1 MKHPL
6 PIPKGNSLFLALL
19 PHGFSVVSNAFS
31 SFRTTALPFMA
42 FGLLMVLPLFLQ
54 AQFVPEGI
62 HYQATA
68 LDAQGQPM
76 ANQNTVLRIS
86 LGSGSEAISVALYSE
101 AHEVKTDDLGQFSL
115 VIGQGKRIEGALA
128 SLPWAEEQIWLT
140 VEMGGKSGQPL
151 TLLSRSNLLA
161 VPYAMHANTATQ
173 VGPGEE
179 KNQSIYWLT
188 GGNSLTSPPTRF
200 LGTRD
205 AQDFVI
211 KTNDTV
217 RISITKEGQYQIRA
231 GAQVNGE
238 SSDINAYP
246 LTIEGSEQGIY
257 IKVNGSRDHTT
268 NFLTFGDDQQFSWGR
283 VEGQTFSE
291 LEATWRY
298 QLQVSVFAL
307 QGASLGLRIAA
318 WILQAVGETS
328 TVCDGFATAG
338 TVAQIIAFTVEA
350 AGVLANS
357 ITWGV
362 GIRREI
368 GVFYASGAGD
378 YAEWLPRQEGE
389 RDIFF
394 GEIVGVTA
402 GKVSLHTADADYYM
416 AVSMRPAVLGNN
428 PEPGKEA
435 LYEKIALMGQVPVR
449 VVGPVSAGDYILP
462 SGNHDGYGIAVHPQD
477 MKSGDF
483 GRVVGVAW
491 QDGAPDVPFN
501 YINTAVG
508 INSKDLSKKVDL
520 LNRRVENIVAY
531 LEGKEPLLD
540 PSAFAS
546 ASAPRSTQQTQM
558 TKVFTDEQIDQLLDR
573 YEPFF
578 KGLAF
583 QVEKELKKQGYDTQ
597 TAYMQEFL
605 DNPVPILKE
614 MRRNPSFYTQ
624 WAFIDSQLPAS
635 K

>member
-1 MKHPL
+1 M
-6 PIPKGNSLFLALL
+6 
-19 PHGFSVVSNAFS
+19 
-31 SFRTTALPFMA
+31 
-42 FGLLMVLPLFLQ
+42 
-54 AQFVPEGI
+54 
-62 HYQATA
+62 
-68 LDAQGQPM
+68 
-76 ANQNTVLRIS
+76 
-86 LGSGSEAISVALYSE
+86 
-101 AHEVKTDDLGQFSL
+101 
-115 VIGQGKRIEGALA
+115 
-128 SLPWAEEQIWLT
+128 
-140 VEMGGKSGQPL
+140 
-151 TLLSRSNLLA
+151 
-161 VPYAMHANTATQ
+161 
-173 VGPGEE
+173 
-179 KNQSIYWLT
+179 
-188 GGNSLTSPPTRF
+188 
-200 LGTRD
+200 
-205 AQDFVI
+205 
-211 KTNDTV
+211 
-217 RISITKEGQYQIRA
+217 
-231 GAQVNGE
+231 
-238 SSDINAYP
+238 
-246 LTIEGSEQGIY
+246 
-257 IKVNGSRDHTT
+257 
-268 NFLTFGDDQQFSWGR
+268 
-283 VEGQTFSE
+283 
-291 LEATWRY
+291 
-298 QLQVSVFAL
+298 
-307 QGASLGLRIAA
+307 
-318 WILQAVGETS
+318 
-328 TVCDGFATAG
+328 
-338 TVAQIIAFTVEA
+338 
-350 AGVLANS
+350 LANS

-558 TKVFTDEQIDQLLDR
+558 TKVFTDEQIDQLLER
-573 YEPFF
+573 
-578 KGLAF
+578 
-583 QVEKELKKQGYDTQ
+583 
-597 TAYMQEFL
+597 
-605 DNPVPILKE
+605 
-614 MRRNPSFYTQ
+614 
-624 WAFIDSQLPAS
+624 
-635 K
+635 